1 MHNLPC
7 LSLSPDGFA
16 FSPSTGDTFT
26 VNDSGMVILRSLQTS
41 SDQEEAA
48 RRLMETCRIPREQ
61 AQRDVAD
68 FHDRLRSFGLV

>member
-1 MHNLPC
+1 MHDLPC

-16 FSPSTGDTFT
+16 FSPSSGDTFT
-26 VNDSGMVILRSLQTS
+26 VNQSGMIILRSLQTS
-41 SDQEEAA
+41 GDQDDAT

-68 FHDRLRSFGLV
+68 FHDRLRSLGLI